1 VFRAV
6 RTVADSANEAGG
18 VGGRRVDVVPVP
30 TDDDVAQRVALSRVD
45 ALVGGFAI
53 PAPAGIPW
61 LVPADVEPSGPDV
74 VPGEVSAEQAGRVLG
89 ADLATRDLAGP
100 AGAVVGEGPDAGFA
114 TGLAASVPVERV
126 SAGPDTGCDDEVIA
140 LRRRGVSALAVAG
153 PPDLARS
160 CTAAAARMGWRP
172 PGGLLV
178 APSAAYA
185 HLELAFPA
193 QGARTV
199 LGFPSPRADEPGAS
213 RYRRTVS
220 YSGAYRALVS
230 FAAAELALD
239 VARVTGSVAAGPVRT
254 RHWKS
259 DLYDLD
265 GGRNASPRIVAAR
278 FARWTTD

>member
-1 VFRAV
+1 
-6 RTVADSANEAGG
+6 
-18 VGGRRVDVVPVP
+18 
-30 TDDDVAQRVALSRVD
+30 
-45 ALVGGFAI
+45 VGGFAI

-74 VPGEVSAEQAGRVLG
+74 VAGEVSAEQAGEVLG
-89 ADLATRDLAGP
+89 ADLASRGVAGR
-100 AGAVVGEGPDAGFA
+100 AGAVTGEGPNAGFA
-114 TGLAASVPVERV
+114 AGLARAVPVERV
-126 SAGPDTGCDDEVIA
+126 AAAPGTDCDDEVTE

-153 PPDLARS
+153 PPDLART
-160 CTAAAARMGWRP
+160 CAQAAARMGWRP
-172 PGGLLV
+172 PGGLLLP
-178 APSAAYA
+178 PSAAYA
-185 HLELAFPA
+185 HLELSFPA

-239 VARVTGSVAAGPVRT
+239 VARVTGSVAAEPVRT

-265 GGRNASPRIVAAR
+265 GGRNASPRIVTAR
-278 FARWTTD
+278 FARWSAD